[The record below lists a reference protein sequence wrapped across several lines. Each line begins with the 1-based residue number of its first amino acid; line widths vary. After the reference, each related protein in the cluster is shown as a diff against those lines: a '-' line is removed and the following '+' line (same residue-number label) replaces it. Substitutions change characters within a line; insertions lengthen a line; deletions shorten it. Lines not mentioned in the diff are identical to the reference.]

1 MTKFKKS
8 LLCATLLTSV
18 LAVTQA
24 AKADAI
30 SDFYHGKTMQM
41 IIATSPGGD
50 YDTRGRLLA
59 RHMNRLI
66 PGEPTIIPQNMPGG
80 VGIAAANHMA
90 AAAPRDG
97 TVLHM
102 LMQNMP
108 AHQAIGGQGVKFDTR
123 KLIFVGN
130 TTDTPNVINSWHT
143 TGITKI
149 EQVKTQELIVG
160 AAGTATPAAY
170 YPAALNAMAGTKFKI
185 VAGYP
190 GGNDVNLAMEKG
202 EVGGR
207 GSNSWASW
215 KSLNPKWIAE
225 GKVHI
230 LVQIGLQ
237 RAKDLPDVPLL
248 FELATNE
255 IDREVLRFISADTA
269 ISRSA
274 VTTPDVPPERV
285 KALRKAFM
293 DTMKDAQFLGEAN
306 KMGLDISP
314 LSGEESQAV
323 ADRIVAARPE
333 IIERAK
339 LILEG
344 AAK

>member
-18 LAVTQA
+18 LAATQV

-255 IDREVLRFISADTA
+255 VDREVLRFISADTA

-333 IIERAK
+333 VIERAK

>member
-1 MTKFKKS
+1 MGMFKKPS
-8 LLCATLLTSV
+8 IYATILLSGLTVTS
-18 LAVTQA
+18 AVH
-24 AKADAI
+24 ADAI
-30 SDFYHGKTMQM
+30 ADFYHGKTMQM

-59 RHMNRLI
+59 RHLNRLI
-66 PGEPTIIPQNMPGG
+66 PGEPTIVPQNMPGG

-255 IDREVLRFISADTA
+255 VDREVLRFISADTA

-323 ADRIVAARPE
+323 ADKIVAARPE
-333 IIERAK
+333 VIERAK

-344 AAK
+344 TGK